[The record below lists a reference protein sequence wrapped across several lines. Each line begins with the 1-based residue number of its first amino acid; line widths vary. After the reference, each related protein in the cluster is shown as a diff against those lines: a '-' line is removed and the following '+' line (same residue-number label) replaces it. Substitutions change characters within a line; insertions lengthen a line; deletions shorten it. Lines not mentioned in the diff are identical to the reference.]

1 MTTSTNPPSTP
12 NGTSISNSNVV
23 LELNDSL
30 HHPHRTD
37 PSVVSSGPG
46 NDWVGPILADQLDEA
61 KAFRPAGAVITHP
74 PRILVLYGTLRPR
87 GFSKLLAYECARL
100 LEGLGADVR
109 VFNPDGLPVRN
120 PDLSDHEK
128 VIELRALVE
137 WSEAHVWSAA
147 ELHGNLCS
155 VFKNQIDWI
164 PLNSGSIRP
173 TQGKSVSIL
182 QVCGGSQSF
191 NVVNTLRLLA
201 RWMRMPCGTN
211 QSAVAM
217 AWKEFDDDGRMKESS
232 RRDRVVDVMEEFIK
246 FARINREYSET
257 LNDRFSERKERAEK
271 GRLLTQAEKEKE
283 EDEALK
289 KAKANN

>member
-1 MTTSTNPPSTP
+1 MSASYSSASNGIADGVSATP
-12 NGTSISNSNVV
+12 
-23 LELNDSL
+23 E
-30 HHPHRTD
+30 HHLPHRSD
-37 PSVVSSGPG
+37 PEIPSSGPG
-46 NDWVGPILADQLDEA
+46 DDWIAPILADQLDDA
-61 KAFRPAGAVITHP
+61 KYFVPSGARLTHP

-100 LEGLGADVR
+100 LEGLGAEVR
-109 VFNPDGLPVRN
+109 VFDPHGLPVRD
-120 PDLSDHEK
+120 PELQEHEK
-128 VIELRALVE
+128 VVELRSLVE
-137 WSEAHVWSAA
+137 WSEAHVWSAS

-164 PLNSGSIRP
+164 PLNSGSVRP
-173 TQGKSVSIL
+173 TQGKSAAIL

-201 RWMRMPCGTN
+201 RWMRMPCVTN

-232 RRDRVVDVMEEFIK
+232 MRDRVVDVMEEFIK
-246 FARINREYSET
+246 FVRINREYAGL
-257 LNDRFSERKERAEK
+257 LNDRFSERKERAAK

-283 EDEALK
+283 KDEALR
-289 KAKANN
+289 KAKANE